1 MGSEAAWSHETPL
14 GSRVPP
20 QACAAAA
27 ATGRPCPREG
37 RAHGK
42 AVPTVLRADVVAG
55 LAGTFTGGWVVGGEY
70 NQLEMRLH

>member
-1 MGSEAAWSHETPL
+1 MRLHLAAVCPHRRVLQPL
-14 GSRVPP
+14 
-20 QACAAAA
+20 
-27 ATGRPCPREG
+27 PREG